1 MTENHAIGS
10 LSAVQLRDAIAA
22 GTYTARQVTEHF
34 LAVIGQQVDLGAFM
48 AVDADAALAQGAQL
62 AAAEAPTAAVCPLH
76 AQPLAFRAPT
86 LTSGLVTSFG
96 SPLLADSPVPPEDGP
111 VAQNAKTAGPVL
123 VCKTTIADFAL

>member
-48 AVDADAALAQGAQL
+48 AVDADAALARAGELGA
-62 AAAEAPTAAVCPLH
+62 AYASTAVVGPLH
-76 AQPLAFRAPT
+76 GLPMAFKDTTSISGSAAT
-86 LTSGLVTSFG
+86 LR
-96 SPLLADSPVPPEDGP
+96 SPLLAASPLP
-111 VAQNAKTAGPVL
+111 A
-123 VCKTTIADFAL
+123 ADD